1 VLLNALVAFRWL
13 SSSQV
18 AWVYPVYCMSFIINA
33 MWYQE
38 IADHAYVLLSKRRAT
53 QAFSFQRSAF
63 AASKAARSSS
73 EYESRHIMYRWI
85 RSVSEEIYRTPIT
98 LIFVIQTLVVSFVP
112 YVGAPASF
120 VLLCWLYALYCF
132 EYKWMIEQWDWQK
145 RRAYFERR
153 WPYFLGF
160 GTCSSLDCCSALP
173 LPVSERSL

>member
-1 VLLNALVAFRWL
+1 MPTCCCPSVV
-13 SSSQV
+13 
-18 AWVYPVYCMSFIINA
+18 P
-33 MWYQE
+33 
-38 IADHAYVLLSKRRAT
+38 HKP
-53 QAFSFQRSAF
+53 SAF
-63 AASKAARSSS
+63 KGPHSQPPKQHDLCS
-73 EYESRHIMYRWI
+73 EYDSRRIMYRWI

-173 LPVSERSL
+173 LPFPNDCCEPGVHVTASKGSN